1 MEAFGQQVCL
11 FDCITSEQPW
21 PLFVQEFPGNGCPGR
36 CVAMVSVAP
45 SGSMLHGI
53 AIHASASRVLACVNR
68 EGLQAVRAVIGELGR
83 GFLGNV
89 FHVHCLGLAA
99 LDDSMA
105 EQRLQRVLRIRFGN
119 QVICDERVWWYRT
132 QLYLH
137 FAIAKNPMSFQDL
150 SCRCYALA
158 SQQAQACQ
166 AASRPRH
173 AHLRSFEN
181 TFTKTQPII
190 GQRDFT

>member
-1 MEAFGQQVCL
+1 MATVRKGVSRQRL
-11 FDCITSEQPW
+11 SG
-21 PLFVQEFPGNGCPGR
+21 LGR
-36 CVAMVSVAP
+36 CVVMVSAEP
-45 SGSMLHGI
+45 FGIMLHGI
-53 AIHASASRVLACVNR
+53 AIHASASKILACVNR
-68 EGLQAVRAVIGELGR
+68 EWLQAVRAVIGELRR

-132 QLYLH
+132 QLYLY

-150 SCRCYALA
+150 FRRCYIFSL
-158 SQQAQACQ
+158 
-166 AASRPRH
+166 
-173 AHLRSFEN
+173 
-181 TFTKTQPII
+181 
-190 GQRDFT
+190 